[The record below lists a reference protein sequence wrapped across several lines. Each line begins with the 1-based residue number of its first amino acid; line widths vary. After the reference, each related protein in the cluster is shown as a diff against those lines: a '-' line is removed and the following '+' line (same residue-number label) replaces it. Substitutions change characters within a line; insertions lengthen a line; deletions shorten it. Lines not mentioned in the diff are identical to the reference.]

1 MKDHEYKSPFVRR
14 VAFYCQKVLPLV
26 FDNSLSYYESL
37 AHFAHKLNETIDGLN
52 KQSMQ
57 IVEFE
62 KELALALDT
71 FENEL
76 RQAQTDFETRIE
88 TEWSNFRA
96 DISRWQTELEGDW
109 EVMKSELE
117 TVEQLI
123 QEKQLELEA
132 DYTQYKADL
141 TAQQTAFETAQT
153 ARQQAFETAQTTRQQ
168 TFENAQTTR
177 QTNFENEQTA
187 RQDAF
192 EEEITGELE
201 NYSTTQYSPYMGAFS
216 GIQVDPPTISS
227 LGNSPIDFDG
237 LICSVFYKS
246 PDSDSFEFVKRI
258 NYQNILFDSDIP
270 SWDPA
275 NFSSTAFIVVFE
287 NPVVSEWIKAGITIY
302 GNAEAIS
309 GIRTPRM
316 VIRKFPEITN
326 NKITLADSVLEGTYT
341 FGGGISP
348 TDYAGYTVE
357 EPMTAAP
364 PYWYTAFCFY
374 DGAKRLI
381 ETITQP
387 SGATTKVF
395 PGYVY
400 DAFRGGVVRD
410 PKFDEVDFQ
419 LARRIP
425 STMGDAIVDP
435 DPNSGIYAN
444 LFDLTVGKYNRQANA
459 NLVQNIPADL
469 GNTPFYCEV
478 VNTISNLRRQ
488 IKLYP
493 CTAATAGNFYICLET
508 ANGFGSW
515 YKFTGTVVT

>member
-26 FDNSLSYYESL
+26 FDNSLSYYEAL

-57 IVEFE
+57 IMEFE
-62 KELALALDT
+62 KELGLALDT

-96 DISRWQTELEGDW
+96 DISHWQTELEGDW
-109 EVMKSELE
+109 EVMKSELQ

-153 ARQQAFETAQTTRQQ
+153 ARQTAFETAQTNRQQ
-168 TFENAQTTR
+168 SFENAQTTR
-177 QTNFENEQTA
+177 QTNFENSQTA

-192 EEEITGELE
+192 EEEITGELK

-216 GIQVDPPTISS
+216 GIQVDPPTIPS
-227 LGNSPIDFDG
+227 LGSSPIDFDG

-246 PDSDSFEFVKRI
+246 PESDSFEFVKRI
-258 NYQNILFDSDIP
+258 NYQNILLDSDIP
-270 SWDPA
+270 AWDPA
-275 NFSSTAFIVVFE
+275 NFNSTAFMVVFE

-309 GIRTPRM
+309 GTRTPRM

-348 TDYAGYTVE
+348 TDYPGYTVE

-410 PKFDEVDFQ
+410 PLVSQIHDYSIP
-419 LARRIP
+419 RI
-425 STMGDAIVDP
+425 M
-435 DPNSGIYAN
+435 
-444 LFDLTVGKYNRQANA
+444 QANDDINNYVLNDDLSENPGVIRWLCPSSTVRNSLV
-459 NLVQNIPADL
+459 NLPNDFPAYPDFEIKFEQFKT
-469 GNTPFYCEV
+469 GSIGMQTITGGSASSMYIAKRFYKNNTF
-478 VNTISNLRRQ
+478 S
-488 IKLYP
+488 
-493 CTAATAGNFYICLET
+493 A
-508 ANGFGSW
+508 W
-515 YKFTGTVVT
+515 YKVTLQQLT